1 MAKVRQL
8 YAPLAV
14 WAGGRGRRVRLV
26 MPYHL
31 NCAVYELLVSV
42 ARTANVPLADASTVG
57 RRAAQT
63 LATEI
68 MRRPAMSMMD
78 KSQRARLTVSESEA
92 LSLLAWMLSSPTTDD
107 ASHPLRPLID
117 SLHRLLT

>member
-1 MAKVRQL
+1 MAKVRQM

-14 WAGGRGRRVRLV
+14 WAGGHRRRVRLV

-42 ARTANVPLADASTVG
+42 ASTANVPLKDATTVG

-63 LATEI
+63 LATEM
-68 MRRPAMSMMD
+68 MRRPAMSVMD
-78 KSQRARLTVSESEA
+78 ASNRARLTVPESEA
-92 LSLLAWMLSSPTTDD
+92 LSLLAWMLSSPSTNDTG
-107 ASHPLRPLID
+107 HPLRPLID
-117 SLHRLLT
+117 SLHQLLS